1 MKKLILFVVL
11 TSFIIDGNAQKI
23 KQTEGKLS
31 FLKGQTDLSISFE
44 RSNDLKVG
52 KYTEA
57 KYIEVKMEK
66 ANDNEPGTGEKW
78 KESWDADPS
87 LHYYPKFLELINSE
101 LEDKGVAVKEDNS
114 NATYK
119 MNVVTTFIEPGYNV
133 GVSRKNASINL
144 IIFLVA
150 VDNPDEVLAKFTID
164 KSPGRTAF
172 GSDFDTGTR
181 VAEAYAKAA
190 KEFAGF
196 LLKKKA
202 F

>member
-1 MKKLILFVVL
+1 MKKIILFVALV
-11 TSFIIDGNAQKI
+11 SFVMSSNAQKI

-31 FLKGQTDLSISFE
+31 FLKGQTQLSINFE
-44 RSNDLKVG
+44 RSDDLKVG

-57 KYIEVKMEK
+57 KYIEVKMDK
-66 ANDNEPGTGEKW
+66 ANDKEPGTGEKW
-78 KESWDADPS
+78 KQSWDADPT
-87 LHYYPKFLELINSE
+87 LHYYPKFLELINDQ
-101 LEDKGVAVKEDNS
+101 LEDKGVSVTENNS
-114 NATYK
+114 DATYEMK
-119 MNVVTTFIEPGYNV
+119 VVTTFIEPGYNV

-144 IIFLVA
+144 VISIVKL
-150 VDNPDEVLAKFTID
+150 DNPNEVLAKFTID